1 MKGFRILPG
10 LAALFLAAKAMAGG
24 YQDLDALDARIAST
38 VGDSGTPV
46 PVDRRIRLGQ
56 CPQEPEISP
65 PSGGALAVRCP
76 TLGWKIRVAVSSAES
91 SGSPAEILIR
101 RGDLVELVVKGAGF
115 SASAPGTA
123 LDEGAAGKTVRVKIP
138 TSPMPFTSEMPSV
151 SAPNVSMLPM
161 SATRRPNRSP
171 MMPPSVE
178 PMIMPTKLIAATFAK
193 AARGSDHSRI
203 MEGMARPSSW
213 LSTPSKMIVSAV
225 RDTTSF

>member
-65 PSGGALAVRCP
+65 LSGGALAVRCP

-138 TSPMPFTSEMPSV
+138 TSPMP
-151 SAPNVSMLPM
+151 
-161 SATRRPNRSP
+161 
-171 MMPPSVE
+171 
-178 PMIMPTKLIAATFAK
+178 
-193 AARGSDHSRI
+193 
-203 MEGMARPSSW
+203 
-213 LSTPSKMIVSAV
+213 VSAV
-225 RDTTSF
+225 VVRAGLVAIQG